1 MFRHKKAF
9 TIEEAIKLA
18 LVAIILFSTVTIVY
32 KIYLAFTSERDD
44 GSLAN
49 FEDGLVPKVQE
60 LLKNDKKL
68 DYTQINYFIGAAAVV
83 GYNKAWDSQ
92 QNLQII
98 GLKIEK
104 PSSCS
109 DKACLC
115 FFKQSSVLSGNP
127 YKPCVKLD
135 KVAYFLKDNDAS
147 IAYST
152 ERAVANNFYDSSS
165 PKVFTTETYKYLLL
179 DGTTLKQKSQ
189 AIYIEKYQNAN
200 GEVIFYFAP
209 VNDATRDKI
218 NRRKEYINIVNK

>member
-1 MFRHKKAF
+1 MFRNKKAF
-9 TIEEAIKLA
+9 TLQEAITLA
-18 LVAIILFSTVTIVY
+18 LVAVILVSTVAIVY
-32 KIYLAFTSERDD
+32 KIYSSFTSERDD

-49 FEDGLVPKVQE
+49 FEDGLIPKVQE
-60 LLKNDKKL
+60 LLKSDKKL
-68 DYTQINYFIGAAAVV
+68 DYTQINYFIGAAAIV

-104 PSSCS
+104 PNSCS

-127 YKPCVKLD
+127 YKPCIKFD
-135 KVAYFLKDNDAS
+135 KVAYFLKDSDAAV
-147 IAYST
+147 AYST
-152 ERAVANNFYDSSS
+152 ERAVQNIFYDSLV
-165 PKVFTTETYKYLLL
+165 PDTFKTEYKYMLL
-179 DGTTLKQKSQ
+179 DGSNLKQKSQ

-200 GEVIFYFAP
+200 GEFTFYFAP

-218 NRRKEYINIVNK
+218 NKRKAYIDSVNK